1 MAEFVLSAGQDSGL
15 TQVLKT
21 CLQQVKIKIKKDT
34 PNAHQ
39 KVRCL
44 FTQQVEVAR
53 MGLERVKTLPARIQV

>member
-21 CLQQVKIKIKKDT
+21 CLQQVKKKQDT

-44 FTQQVEVAR
+44 FTEQVEVAR